1 MNIAILVG
9 RVGKD
14 PEVRTLSN
22 DNVVSNFSLATTEN
36 YKDKSG
42 EWQESTEWHNVSKFS
57 DLSYLNKGDLVEVSG
72 SIRTR
77 KHEEKYYTSI
87 NAKSVKRLSK
97 SGENSSEKSKENDDD
112 LPF

>member
-14 PEVRTLSN
+14 PEIRTLQN
-22 DNVVSNFSLATTEN
+22 DNVVSNFTLATTEN
-36 YKDKSG
+36 YKDNAG
-42 EWQESTEWHNVSKFS
+42 EWQEATEWHNVSKFS
-57 DLSYLNKGDLVEVSG
+57 DLSYLKKGDLVEVSG

-77 KHEEKYYTSI
+77 KHEDKYYTSI

-97 SGENSSEKSKENDDD
+97 SAEYSAEKSKEKDDD